1 MIQKKTSKEMPFT
14 KDDYFKQLDNMLTMP
29 GQAPLQTGIQKI
41 ADLGKRLRLS
51 LPKLPKV

>member
-1 MIQKKTSKEMPFT
+1 MPEKKPKEMPFT